1 MAWRWTHCPPL
12 RHRRVS
18 PTQAAIRKL
27 EIQGSSFC
35 QRPSLAFQPPLADG
49 VDYSITRA
57 TSEKLS
63 LTGKPHK
70 KWRYE
75 AGPLYLMSIQC
86 GSDAPVELASGQ
98 GIVVATVLADPTIEA
113 SERKIY
119 ATLTKRLIVRGS
131 GFSLDG
137 TELTL
142 RPTSRSSYE
151 VESVEMAEMVLILK
165 EGKSW
170 VPAKTKDDGKP
181 VSIYVTKIDTGAGEV
196 VMEDDGAIVA
206 RVFPD
211 PSGDERAAAEER
223 ERAEEERFKRKKE
236 ARREQEEREERKAA
250 NEARLAAAA
259 NILFFIVLPLSVC
272 AVIAIGVV
280 RVGAAIV
287 ADAASPVPVSSALTR
302 CLLWYAVAGVISFF
316 LFAPVPAPI
325 GLGGGRLQI
334 LALIVACAIVI
345 YWVKRNNPASG
356 DDADAE
362 MVPADMIANPT
373 LFRSLL
379 NA

>member
-1 MAWRWTHCPPL
+1 M
-12 RHRRVS
+12 
-18 PTQAAIRKL
+18 
-27 EIQGSSFC
+27 
-35 QRPSLAFQPPLADG
+35 ADG

-63 LTGKPHK
+63 LTRKPHK

-75 AGPLYLMSIQC
+75 AGPLYLTSIQC

-113 SERKIY
+113 SERRIY

-142 RPTSRSSYE
+142 RPTPRSSYE

-170 VPAKTKDDGKP
+170 APAKTKDDSKP
-181 VSIYVTKIDTGAGEV
+181 VSIYVTKIATGAGEV

-223 ERAEEERFKRKKE
+223 ERAEEERVKRKKE
-236 ARREQEEREERKAA
+236 ARREQEEREEREAA

-259 NILFFIVLPLSVC
+259 NPMFVFYIVLPLSVC

-316 LFAPVPAPI
+316 LFAPYPAHV
-325 GLGGGRLQI
+325 GGGRLQI

-362 MVPADMIANPT
+362 MVPADVIANPT

>member
-1 MAWRWTHCPPL
+1 MAWRWTHRPPL

-35 QRPSLAFQPPLADG
+35 QRPSLAFQPPLTDG
-49 VDYSITRA
+49 VDYSITRP

-63 LTGKPHK
+63 LTRKPHK

-75 AGPLYLMSIQC
+75 AGPLYLTSIQC

-223 ERAEEERFKRKKE
+223 ERAEEERVKRKKE
-236 ARREQEEREERKAA
+236 ARREQEEREEREAA

-259 NILFFIVLPLSVC
+259 NILLHIVLPLFVC
-272 AVIAIGVV
+272 PLIAIGALCVFAVIAIPVV
-280 RVGAAIV
+280 CVSAAIV
-287 ADAASPVPVSSALTR
+287 GADTR
-302 CLLWYAVAGVISFF
+302 AERA
-316 LFAPVPAPI
+316 
-325 GLGGGRLQI
+325 
-334 LALIVACAIVI
+334 
-345 YWVKRNNPASG
+345 
-356 DDADAE
+356 DTDAE

>member
-1 MAWRWTHCPPL
+1 M
-12 RHRRVS
+12 
-18 PTQAAIRKL
+18 
-27 EIQGSSFC
+27 
-35 QRPSLAFQPPLADG
+35 ADG

-63 LTGKPHK
+63 LTRKPHK

-75 AGPLYLMSIQC
+75 AGPLYLTSIQC

-119 ATLTKRLIVRGS
+119 ATLTKRLIVQGS

-137 TELTL
+137 FSSDTELTL

-151 VESVEMAEMVLILK
+151 VESVEMAEIVLILK

-170 VPAKTKDDGKP
+170 APAKTKDDGKP
-181 VSIYVTKIDTGAGEV
+181 VSIYVTKIDTDAGEV

-223 ERAEEERFKRKKE
+223 ERAEEERVKRKKE
-236 ARREQEEREERKAA
+236 ARREQEEREEREAA

-259 NILFFIVLPLSVC
+259 NILLHIVLPLAQFAVFAIGALSVC

-287 ADAASPVPVSSALTR
+287 ADAASPVPESSALTR
-302 CLLWYAVAGVISFF
+302 CLLWYTVAGVISFF
-316 LFAPVPAPI
+316 LFAPDPVPN
-325 GLGGGRLQI
+325 GGGRLQI

-362 MVPADMIANPT
+362 MVPADVIANPT

>member
-1 MAWRWTHCPPL
+1 MARTASQIL
-12 RHRRVS
+12 YQ
-18 PTQAAIRKL
+18 TAAIRKL

-35 QRPSLAFQPPLADG
+35 QRPALTFQPPLTDG

-63 LTGKPHK
+63 LTLKPHK
-70 KWRYE
+70 RWRYE
-75 AGPLYLMSIQC
+75 AGPLYLTSIQC
-86 GSDAPVELASGQ
+86 GSDAPVELAYGQ

-113 SERKIY
+113 SERRIY

-142 RPTSRSSYE
+142 RPTPRSSYE

-170 VPAKTKDDGKP
+170 APAKTKDDSKP
-181 VSIYVTKIDTGAGEV
+181 VSIYVTKIATGAGEV

-223 ERAEEERFKRKKE
+223 ERAEEERIKRTKE

-250 NEARLAAAA
+250 NEARLAAAPY
-259 NILFFIVLPLSVC
+259 ILFYLVLPLSVC

-280 RVGAAIV
+280 RVSAAIV
-287 ADAASPVPVSSALTR
+287 GADTR
-302 CLLWYAVAGVISFF
+302 DTRA
-316 LFAPVPAPI
+316 
-325 GLGGGRLQI
+325 
-334 LALIVACAIVI
+334 
-345 YWVKRNNPASG
+345 
-356 DDADAE
+356 DTDAE

>member
-63 LTGKPHK
+63 LTRKPHK

-75 AGPLYLMSIQC
+75 AGPLYLTSIQC

-131 GFSLDG
+131 GFSTDG

-142 RPTSRSSYE
+142 RPTPRSSYE

-170 VPAKTKDDGKP
+170 APAKTKDDGKP
-181 VSIYVTKIDTGAGEV
+181 VSIYVTKIDTDAGEV

-236 ARREQEEREERKAA
+236 ARREQEEREEREAA
-250 NEARLAAAA
+250 NEARLAAAPY
-259 NILFFIVLPLSVC
+259 ILFYIVLPLSVC

-316 LFAPVPAPI
+316 LFAPDPVPN
-325 GLGGGRLQI
+325 GGGRLQI

-362 MVPADMIANPT
+362 MVPADVIANPT

>member
-1 MAWRWTHCPPL
+1 LT
-12 RHRRVS
+12 
-18 PTQAAIRKL
+18 
-27 EIQGSSFC
+27 
-35 QRPSLAFQPPLADG
+35 DG

-63 LTGKPHK
+63 LTRKPHK

-75 AGPLYLMSIQC
+75 AGPLYLTSIQC

-142 RPTSRSSYE
+142 RPTPRSSYE

-170 VPAKTKDDGKP
+170 APAKTKDDSKP
-181 VSIYVTKIDTGAGEV
+181 VSIYVTKIATGAGEV

-223 ERAEEERFKRKKE
+223 ERAEEERVKRKKE
-236 ARREQEEREERKAA
+236 ARREQEEREEREAA

-259 NILFFIVLPLSVC
+259 NILLHIVLPLFVC
-272 AVIAIGVV
+272 PLIAIGALCVFAVIAIPVV
-280 RVGAAIV
+280 CVSAAIV
-287 ADAASPVPVSSALTR
+287 GADTR
-302 CLLWYAVAGVISFF
+302 AERA
-316 LFAPVPAPI
+316 
-325 GLGGGRLQI
+325 
-334 LALIVACAIVI
+334 
-345 YWVKRNNPASG
+345 
-356 DDADAE
+356 DTDAE

>member
-1 MAWRWTHCPPL
+1 MAWRWTHRPPL

-63 LTGKPHK
+63 LTRKPHK

-75 AGPLYLMSIQC
+75 AGPLYLTSIQC

-142 RPTSRSSYE
+142 RPTPRSSYE

-170 VPAKTKDDGKP
+170 APAKTKDDSKP
-181 VSIYVTKIDTGAGEV
+181 VSIYVTKIATGAGEV

-223 ERAEEERFKRKKE
+223 ERAEEERVKRKKE
-236 ARREQEEREERKAA
+236 ARREQEEREEREAA

-259 NILFFIVLPLSVC
+259 NILLHIVLPLFVC
-272 AVIAIGVV
+272 PLIAIGALCVFAVIAIPVV
-280 RVGAAIV
+280 CVSAAIV
-287 ADAASPVPVSSALTR
+287 GADTR
-302 CLLWYAVAGVISFF
+302 AERA
-316 LFAPVPAPI
+316 
-325 GLGGGRLQI
+325 
-334 LALIVACAIVI
+334 
-345 YWVKRNNPASG
+345 
-356 DDADAE
+356 DTDAE
-362 MVPADMIANPT
+362 MVPADAIANPT

-379 NA
+379 DA

>member
-1 MAWRWTHCPPL
+1 MAWRWTHRPPL

-63 LTGKPHK
+63 LTRKPHK

-75 AGPLYLMSIQC
+75 AGPLYLTSIQC

-223 ERAEEERFKRKKE
+223 ERAEEERVKRKKE
-236 ARREQEEREERKAA
+236 ARREQEEREEREEREAA

-259 NILFFIVLPLSVC
+259 DILFYIVLVPLALLVHFGALSVC

-280 RVGAAIV
+280 RVSAAIV
-287 ADAASPVPVSSALTR
+287 GADTHAERADT
-302 CLLWYAVAGVISFF
+302 
-316 LFAPVPAPI
+316 
-325 GLGGGRLQI
+325 
-334 LALIVACAIVI
+334 
-345 YWVKRNNPASG
+345 
-356 DDADAE
+356 DAE
-362 MVPADMIANPT
+362 MVPADVIANPT

>member
-1 MAWRWTHCPPL
+1 MAWRWTHRPPL

-75 AGPLYLMSIQC
+75 AGPLYLTSIQC

-119 ATLTKRLIVRGS
+119 ATLTKRLIVQGS

-137 TELTL
+137 FSSDTELTL

-170 VPAKTKDDGKP
+170 APAKTKDDGKP

-223 ERAEEERFKRKKE
+223 ERAEEERVKRKKE
-236 ARREQEEREERKAA
+236 ARREQEEREEREAA

-259 NILFFIVLPLSVC
+259 NILLHIVLPLFVC
-272 AVIAIGVV
+272 PLIAIGALCVFAVIAIPVV
-280 RVGAAIV
+280 CVSAAIV
-287 ADAASPVPVSSALTR
+287 GADTR
-302 CLLWYAVAGVISFF
+302 AERA
-316 LFAPVPAPI
+316 
-325 GLGGGRLQI
+325 
-334 LALIVACAIVI
+334 
-345 YWVKRNNPASG
+345 
-356 DDADAE
+356 DTDAE